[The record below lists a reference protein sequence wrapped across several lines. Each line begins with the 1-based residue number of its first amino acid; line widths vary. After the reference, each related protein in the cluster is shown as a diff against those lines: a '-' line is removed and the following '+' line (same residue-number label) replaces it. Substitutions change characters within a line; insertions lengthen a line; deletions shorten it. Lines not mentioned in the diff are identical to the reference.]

1 MTLSH
6 QVRLLY
12 LTEVVNHTCPCSLGI
27 PNSDIYSFSPIW
39 NCWRKPVQNQKIQMF
54 VEICS
59 PLQPKVTAY
68 SEICSRE
75 YLSNRV
81 IASRSWFYSLGKPN
95 IQGMVW
101 DFYVKVC
108 TWTFTT
114 IVSLSKFHVGLCDA
128 CSQFR
133 GWGGLI
139 RLTYLHPNPELTAII
154 TPSVST

>member
-12 LTEVVNHTCPCSLGI
+12 LTEVITHTCPCSLGI

-39 NCWRKPVQNQKIQMF
+39 SCWRKPVQNQKLQMF

-59 PLQPKVTAY
+59 PLQPKVTVY

-81 IASRSWFYSLGKPN
+81 IGSRSWFYSLGKPN
-95 IQGMVW
+95 IQGRLLCQSQYLSFLHNCQSIQISCWLVW
-101 DFYVKVC
+101 CLQPIPGV
-108 TWTFTT
+108 
-114 IVSLSKFHVGLCDA
+114 
-128 CSQFR
+128 
-133 GWGGLI
+133 GGLI
-139 RLTYLHPNPELTAII
+139 RLTYPHRNPELTAII